1 MVRSH
6 RRRLITQMRP
16 SSERLRAFSSPGAN
30 SSSIEFARL
39 RFRRACTA
47 RWRYNSSRMK
57 ELQGALRRLQI
68 QNLETLL
75 ALADL
80 EETALTVEIQSPH
93 TSEERRIAAKNRLY
107 EIPIEKEIVLTR
119 LADLNPPLRVAAE

>member
-1 MVRSH
+1 
-6 RRRLITQMRP
+6 
-16 SSERLRAFSSPGAN
+16 
-30 SSSIEFARL
+30 
-39 RFRRACTA
+39 
-47 RWRYNSSRMK
+47 MK
-57 ELQGALRRLQI
+57 ELRGALRRLQI
-68 QNLETLL
+68 QNLEALL

-80 EETALTVEIQSPH
+80 EETALNVEIQSPH